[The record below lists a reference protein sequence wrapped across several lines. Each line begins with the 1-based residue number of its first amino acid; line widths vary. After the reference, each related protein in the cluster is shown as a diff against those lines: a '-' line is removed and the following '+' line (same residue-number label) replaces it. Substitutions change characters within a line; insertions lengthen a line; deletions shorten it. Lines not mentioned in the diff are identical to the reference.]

1 MYYSHGR
8 QRTPEVQILKSNLN
22 PCTTTTCTLGCMRN
36 GLSVV
41 STVVLGVCHM
51 CVMMM
56 MMTSGQFRLG
66 AKNHKQLTEFKLKK
80 LRVI

>member
-1 MYYSHGR
+1 
-8 QRTPEVQILKSNLN
+8 
-22 PCTTTTCTLGCMRN
+22 MRN
-36 GLSVV
+36 GISVV
-41 STVVLGVCHM
+41 STGTVVLGVCHM

>member
-1 MYYSHGR
+1 MYY
-8 QRTPEVQILKSNLN
+8 
-22 PCTTTTCTLGCMRN
+22 CTLLGCMRN